1 VSSAAVAATP
11 DAADPVQ
18 PAATGRAWTFLTNH
32 AHVLVWISSNPQA
45 RVRDIASSVG
55 ITERAAQSILRDLE
69 SDGYVTKVREGRRN
83 SYTIHPELPFR
94 HPIEANRA
102 VGDLLRL
109 FRG

>member
-1 VSSAAVAATP
+1 
-11 DAADPVQ
+11 
-18 PAATGRAWTFLTNH
+18 
-32 AHVLVWISSNPQA
+32 VWISSNPQA
-45 RVRDIASSVG
+45 RVRDIAASVG

-69 SDGYVTKVREGRRN
+69 QDGYVTKVREGRRN
-83 SYTIHPELPFR
+83 SYTTHPELPFR